1 LGALLWY
8 STLARFNNWG
18 DIAWIKQIFS
28 NATGEIGELTQS
40 NVRDH
45 LINTYPIDEPSFNDE
60 FKIYIS
66 QDGKSA
72 RVRGPRN
79 YTITLTDGK
88 ISSN

>member
-1 LGALLWY
+1 MFWFKFIRILW
-8 STLARFNNWG
+8 
-18 DIAWIKQIFS
+18 
-28 NATGEIGELTQS
+28 
-40 NVRDH
+40 
-45 LINTYPIDEPSFNDE
+45 NDE
-60 FKIYIS
+60 YKIYIN